1 MTRHRQSLVKVSSK
15 SGRVRVEA
23 KPTVEDLRPGSKRS
37 IFRSGLEEE
46 HLSVRTNQARAC
58 GLLVGIRIRTQVDS
72 ATRQRQRPHRKEERR
87 QSRAKRS
94 MHRAECYSADS
105 VHMGERRRACIRR
118 TRVEEQLPD
127 PVGRP
132 RRVAP
137 ASLQSPSHSRI
148 SRCVESVLHV
158 MTWSRWRRLD
168 LILDI

>member
-1 MTRHRQSLVKVSSK
+1 MLGLFSMTRREGLGDETSSK

-94 MHRAECYSADS
+94 MHRAECYSAECVHGRACS
-105 VHMGERRRACIRR
+105 VGVRAFVVLERRSSPPPVADRR
-118 TRVEEQLPD
+118 
-127 PVGRP
+127 RP
-132 RRVAP
+132 GE
-137 ASLQSPSHSRI
+137 SRI
-148 SRCVESVLHV
+148 SHASSVLQ
-158 MTWSRWRRLD
+158 TAPG
-168 LILDI
+168 ILPL